1 MSPRFLMTLVA
12 GLAFCASPAFA
23 ADTVAAQKPDATEAL
38 LDLLFKQEVMLG
50 DHPNDNVNIND
61 IPLLELLSGLSTRY
75 KLTFTINED
84 CFKAAGVN
92 DIAEA
97 KPKVASTRLRG
108 MKMHELLTVTL
119 ESMRAT
125 YIIKGNRIEIVT
137 PEYAA
142 KMAKTT
148 TTQNADGKE
157 SLAEPLVS
165 AIIKEKPLNEAVA
178 MIAERYDLTVVVS
191 PQSGDARTGFV
202 TARLL
207 NVPADKALELLA
219 LQADLRVVRK
229 GNAFLITSRDH
240 ANDMFGEKLER
251 ERQLIE
257 LKKFRDAP
265 LPKPEPKVEPKP
277 EPKGD
282 PGK

>member
-1 MSPRFLMTLVA
+1 MSSRFLMALVA
-12 GLAFCASPAFA
+12 GLAFCASPALA
-23 ADTVAAQKPDATEAL
+23 ADPVPAQKPDPTEAVL
-38 LDLLFKQEVMLG
+38 NILFKQEVALG
-50 DHPNDNVNIND
+50 DVNIND
-61 IPLLELLSGLSTRY
+61 IPLFELLGKLTADY
-75 KLTFTINED
+75 KLAVTINEE
-84 CFKAAGVN
+84 CFKAAQVG
-92 DIAEA
+92 DIKEA
-97 KPKVASTRLRG
+97 KPRVAATQLRG
-108 MKMHELLTVTL
+108 LTLHQFLTLTL
-119 ESMRAT
+119 ESMGAT

-142 KMAKTT
+142 KLAKAATT
-148 TTQNADGKE
+148 ENVEGRK

-178 MIAERYDLTVVVS
+178 MIAERYDLTVIVS

-207 NVPADKALELLA
+207 NVPADKAFELLA

-277 EPKGD
+277 EPKTD